1 MNEVEDYIT
10 YRLFNY
16 LETHPD
22 EILFDWFKMNGS
34 SGIYLNRFI
43 VAQTHNT
50 EINIHNINHN
60 TEMDVATSNIINF
73 FIECYNRSFEY
84 GDMDTLGI
92 YYIIL
97 SPTMYNPETFETSNR
112 VLFRVAP
119 MYNEN
124 IRIKLSERTKIKK
137 PKAFKH

>member
-50 EINIHNINHN
+50 EINIDHNNNNEIDN
-60 TEMDVATSNIINF
+60 VASTIINF
-73 FIECYNRSFEY
+73 FIEHFNRRFEY
-84 GDMDTLGI
+84 EDMDTLGI
-92 YYIIL
+92 YYIML
-97 SPTMYNPETFETSNR
+97 SPTIYNPETFEPCNR
-112 VLFRVAP
+112 VIFKVAP
-119 MYNEN
+119 MHNEN

-137 PKAFKH
+137 PKRFKF